1 MLITLLVL
9 FGALLLL
16 NDGICVAS
24 ENITNDTTTLLNTT
38 NATSDLNT
46 TTEQDT
52 QAAGETTSES
62 TTTTLKEQY
71 NNSHGIWIR
80 SDDIAQINVTA
91 LVNAGITDVYVKVSR
106 LVDYQ
111 TTLDNLGEVKE
122 KLSSS
127 GIRIHAWITCFK
139 DANGNWV
146 DPLGTYSYTVQVPYQ
161 KTVKQSYK
169 QWYKGWYKKY
179 YTKWTK
185 KWYKKWYKSG
195 SKWKYKWKYTW
206 KKVTKYYKKYGWY
219 YVWKYKYVTTTAY
232 KTETRYGTDTSLN
245 AQLVQFATNLASSN
259 LVDGIHLDYVR
270 YPGTAYKHT
279 GGTAA
284 ITNFV
289 ANVNTAVK
297 SVNSSIAL
305 SAALMPEG
313 SINAYF
319 YGQDYSQLANYLDFL
334 VPMVYKGS
342 YEQNTDWIGT
352 KTAYIVSKAGATPV
366 IVGLQTYVSDSNLT
380 PLSAAELNLD
390 ISKALECGASG
401 YALFRFGL
409 IDTNF
414 LAGSDFDAASAG
426 SVSASTS
433 TEATDDNAETI
444 SFPIATSTYSADL
457 QQYLQS
463 TTNCQSTDSRIIAL
477 AQSITA
483 NATSTYEMAQFIYN
497 WVRDEVEYS
506 FYYNSQKG
514 AVNTMLNRA
523 GNCCDLSHLIVAL
536 CRAAGIPALYKH
548 GTCNFA
554 SGTYGHVWAQVYV
567 NGNWINAD
575 ASNNANSFGIITN
588 WDTSSYTL
596 KGTYASLPF

>member
-24 ENITNDTTTLLNTT
+24 ENITNDITLINTT
-38 NATSDLNT
+38 NTTSDLNT
-46 TTEQDT
+46 TAEQDT
-52 QAAGETTSES
+52 LAAGETTPDS

-111 TTLDNLGEVKE
+111 TTLDNLADVKD

-127 GIRIHAWITCFK
+127 GIRIHAWVTCFK

-161 KTVKQSYK
+161 QTVKVSYK

-179 YTKWTK
+179 YTKWA
-185 KWYKKWYKSG
+185 KKWYKSWYKYRG
-195 SKWKYKWKYTW
+195 KWKYKWKYTW

-219 YVWKYKYVTTTAY
+219 YVWKYKYVTQTAY

-245 AQLVQFATNLASSN
+245 DQLVQFTTNLASSN
-259 LVDGIHLDYVR
+259 LVNGIHLDYVR
-270 YPGTAYKHT
+270 YPGTAYKYT

-289 ANVNTAVK
+289 ARVNTAVK
-297 SVNSSIAL
+297 SVNSNVAL

-319 YGQDYSQLANYLDFL
+319 YGQDYSQLASNLDFL
-334 VPMVYKGS
+334 VPMIYKGN
-342 YEQNTDWIGT
+342 YGQNTDWIGT
-352 KTAYIVSKAGATPV
+352 KTAYIVSKAGNTPV
-366 IVGLQTYVSDSNLT
+366 IVGLQTYISDNNLA
-380 PLSAAELNLD
+380 PLSATELQQD
-390 ISKALECGASG
+390 INKAMESGAAG
-401 YALFRFGL
+401 YVLFRLGL
-409 IDTNF
+409 IDANF

-426 SVSASTS
+426 SVSSSSET
-433 TEATDDNAETI
+433 TDANAVTVT
-444 SFPIATSTYSADL
+444 FPIAAATYSADL

-477 AQSITA
+477 AQSITV
-483 NATSTYEMAQFIYN
+483 NATSTYEMAQFIFN

-506 FYYNSQKG
+506 FYYNTKYG

-536 CRAAGIPALYKH
+536 CRAAGVPALYKH